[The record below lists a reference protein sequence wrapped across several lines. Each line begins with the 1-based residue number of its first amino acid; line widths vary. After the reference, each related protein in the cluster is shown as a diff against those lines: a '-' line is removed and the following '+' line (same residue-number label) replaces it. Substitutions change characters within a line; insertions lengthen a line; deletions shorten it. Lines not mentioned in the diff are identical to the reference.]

1 MQDRITQAQLLIE
14 FDKLQEEIRNS
25 KEEWKRLGLTSK
37 EQFPIFKTLEKV
49 VPNPKEFTIAVFDK
63 VGMYLQK
70 SDWKDHDD
78 IKKEIR
84 KNIKSLLRNNGVDK
98 ELVNS
103 LPITILE
110 ILENQ

>member
-1 MQDRITQAQLLIE
+1 
-14 FDKLQEEIRNS
+14 
-25 KEEWKRLGLTSK
+25 
-37 EQFPIFKTLEKV
+37 
-49 VPNPKEFTIAVFDK
+49 
-63 VGMYLQK
+63 MYLQK

-84 KNIKSLLRNNGVDK
+84 KEIKSLLRKNAVDK
-98 ELVNS
+98 AIVNS

>member
-1 MQDRITQAQLLIE
+1 MT
-14 FDKLQEEIRNS
+14 
-25 KEEWKRLGLTSK
+25 
-37 EQFPIFKTLEKV
+37 
-49 VPNPKEFTIAVFDK
+49 TIAVFDK
-63 VGMYLQK
+63 ISMYLQK

>member
-1 MQDRITQAQLLIE
+1 MEKIRTY
-14 FDKLQEEIRNS
+14 LQKSNFLYLKPLR
-25 KEEWKRLGLTSK
+25 
-37 EQFPIFKTLEKV
+37 KV
-49 VPNPKEFTIAVFDK
+49 VPNPKEFTIAVFEK
-63 VGMYLQK
+63 IGMYLQK